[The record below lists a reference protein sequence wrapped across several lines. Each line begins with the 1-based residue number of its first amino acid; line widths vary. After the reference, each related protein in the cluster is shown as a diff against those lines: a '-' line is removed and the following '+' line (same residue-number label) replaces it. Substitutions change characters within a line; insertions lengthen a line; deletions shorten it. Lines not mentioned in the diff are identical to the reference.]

1 VNRTKLILTIVL
13 VVSIMPVVASAVPL
27 MTERI
32 EGDYYFLGDNHT
44 YMYASIVDFYQKRPN
59 GFFGGV
65 WIGTG
70 PGYERSLSWTHTLP
84 AGLSVPPD
92 VVDRAKLFIDGAYVD
107 TRGNLVEIQGYQD
120 WDPLNHMW
128 LDNTVYSLT
137 AVDEA
142 GFWNGGSLGVDIFA
156 GEYSMRVDESI
167 LMMDY
172 SSGGSGTDGRLS
184 NLTAVPEPAT
194 LLLLG
199 LGLAGGA
206 FYRKVRRG

>member
-1 VNRTKLILTIVL
+1 VNRTRLILAIVL
-13 VVSIMPVVASAVPL
+13 VVSIMPVVVSAVPL
-27 MTERI
+27 MTETIRNN
-32 EGDYYFLGDNHT
+32 YYFLGDNHR
-44 YMYASIVDFYQKRPN
+44 YMYASIVDFYQKSPN
-59 GFFGGV
+59 GVFGGT

-70 PGYERSLSWTHTLP
+70 PGYDRSLSWAHTLP

-92 VVDRAKLFIDGAYVD
+92 VINRAKLFIDGEYVD
-107 TRGNLVEIQGYQD
+107 TRGNLVEIQGTWD
-120 WDPLNHMW
+120 WNPLNRVW

-142 GFWNGGSLGVDIFA
+142 GFWNGGSLGINIFA

-172 SSGGSGTDGRLS
+172 TSGGANADPA
-184 NLTAVPEPAT
+184 AVPEPAT
-194 LLLLG
+194 LILLG

-206 FYRKVRRG
+206 VYRKVRRG